1 MKKGKKM
8 NLTCYQAV
16 TKGGM
21 EHPWSLRSEEILST
35 GGEMGTWWVGIGIK

>member
-8 NLTCYQAV
+8 NLTCYQAF

-21 EHPWSLRSEEILST
+21 EHPWSLLRGILST